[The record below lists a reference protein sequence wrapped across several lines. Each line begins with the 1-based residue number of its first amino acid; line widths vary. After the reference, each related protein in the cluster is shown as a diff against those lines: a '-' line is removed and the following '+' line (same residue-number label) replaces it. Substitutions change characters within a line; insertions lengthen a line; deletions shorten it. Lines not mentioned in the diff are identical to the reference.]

1 MKAGQIYGI
10 ADSDAASFDDS
21 SSSDFTCSHYLN
33 EILVRHDDQGFET
46 YQFSYYSPHAKYQEI
61 QSEFHGNEQFPQ
73 RTEFNFHQE
82 RIVKVEGQI
91 VDKVFILDNGTEFT
105 KPVVTGIKFTTKENH
120 ANHLFNESSGINFN
134 ESFPGYMLGYVT
146 GRSNQYIEQIQF
158 FWYRISNF

>member
-1 MKAGQIYGI
+1 VKAGQIYGI
-10 ADSDAASFDDS
+10 ADGDAASFDDS

-33 EILVRHDDQGFET
+33 EILVHHDDQGFEA
-46 YQFSYYSPHAKYQEI
+46 YRFFYYSPHAKDQQI
-61 QSEFHGNEQFPQ
+61 QSELHGNKSFPQ
-73 RTEFNFHQE
+73 ITEFNFHQE

-105 KPVVTGIKFTTKENH
+105 KPVVTGIKFTTKENN

-146 GRSNQYIEQIQF
+146 GRSNRYIEQIQF
-158 FWYRISNF
+158 FWYRI